1 MALHLKWSRRATV
14 DDIDKAIDDAF
25 RKLGHSSVKQ
35 EQRGAVRC
43 VLLGRDRFV
52 TVPTGFGKSAIFHAL
67 PLCASTML
75 KWFCDIIRSCLP
87 CVIVISPL
95 VSLMTDQVSKL
106 RSMGITSVVQ
116 LSEEF
121 LPHTEANITHLFAS
135 PEALIVGSRWRKLL
149 LENDD
154 IFVYILGIVVD
165 EAHCIVKW
173 YHCLNI
179 AHQTNTK

>member
-1 MALHLKWSRRATV
+1 M
-14 DDIDKAIDDAF
+14 DDTDKAIDDAF

-35 EQRGAVRC
+35 EQREAVRC

-106 RSMGITSVVQ
+106 RSMGIS
-116 LSEEF
+116 LAR
-121 LPHTEANITHLFAS
+121 HTPQSQGKRGLVTLHTAS
-135 PEALIVGSRWRKLL
+135 CSR
-149 LENDD
+149 
-154 IFVYILGIVVD
+154 GM
-165 EAHCIVKW
+165 
-173 YHCLNI
+173 
-179 AHQTNTK
+179 Q